1 MGIMEFSHLNLRK
14 DKEHKRQLKS
24 WISAKIGLL
33 PELYFSADERHAW
46 KVDDAYLKIIGWRNY
61 KKYKAPEPTNNMST
75 LNLEP
80 LNEESTVDA
89 LRKRCYVLDEEIS
102 SPKDVQES
110 FRDDDYVPCMENLA
124 CETSQVLQENGQRQS
139 NEMNSYAQFLQGN
152 HDILE
157 KMIYKDSYH
166 AESSIQNNIPSYKK
180 ATCNFA
186 NEGVSMPQGH
196 PIECALSTYKGVS
209 MPQGHPIECALSTY
223 KVVNLDEEEDDEVAL
238 LGTGSL
244 LQLITNGADM
254 STKVDF
260 SIDDDQI
267 LQLTNAQ
274 KLIKSNVD
282 TEPNT
287 SSLDVTPL
295 LDNCEDAPLESS
307 KKILKFS
314 SLNGIMDKE
323 NTTLGQVVM
332 HKQDMKKKKTI
343 KRKVLKDVA
352 NQEVYPPISTN
363 KDAFKG
369 VLSRSSR
376 IVKRSQ
382 RFVEN
387 NDGKEIAL
395 TNLDVDEMEA
405 IAVEAME
412 ICDIDEMYRKLW
424 FHLKEI
430 KEMSALKTSTRPSYM
445 RYLRTSPHSVKG
457 EEYKDWSTLLEDVVI
472 MLIVDLMQF

>member
-24 WISAKIGLL
+24 WIRAKIGLL
-33 PELYFSADERHAW
+33 SELYFSADERHAW

-102 SPKDVQES
+102 SPKD
-110 FRDDDYVPCMENLA
+110 
-124 CETSQVLQENGQRQS
+124 TSQVLQENGQRQS

-166 AESSIQNNIPSYKK
+166 AESSIQNNVTSYKK

-186 NEGVSMPQGH
+186 NEGVSMPHGH

-209 MPQGHPIECALSTY
+209 MPQGHPIECVLSTY

-282 TEPNT
+282 TQPNT

-314 SLNGIMDKE
+314 SLNEIMDKE

-430 KEMSALKTSTRPSYM
+430 KVSNKQLFKDCSSHSDPV
-445 RYLRTSPHSVKG
+445 YLLHCYVTWVLSPACNA
-457 EEYKDWSTLLEDVVI
+457 
-472 MLIVDLMQF
+472 